1 MATIKPFQGY
11 RPPSDMASSVS
22 SPPYEVMTS
31 VEARDMVQ
39 GNPDSFLRVIK
50 PEIDFTPENE
60 PKGDSLHEHGAENL
74 QRYNKVS
81 AICWH
86 GFRDF
91 MIAMYELDSNLRFV
105 TAKATYKNKD
115 DFYIKFPDT
124 AYDNIGSLMNP
135 INFGDACLCDVPNS
149 VSVSANEIKDH
160 PTYRMD
166 PAYWIARKAQV
177 N

>member
-1 MATIKPFQGY
+1 MKIYGFLINNLNLKDIVKSANDLGIKANVIYNSSNCFNVKLN
-11 RPPSDMASSVS
+11 RSDNDKYQRTGFMYS
-22 SPPYEVMTS
+22 
-31 VEARDMVQ
+31 
-39 GNPDSFLRVIK
+39 
-50 PEIDFTPENE
+50 
-60 PKGDSLHEHGAENL
+60 ENL
-74 QRYNKVS
+74 KRYNKVS

-91 MIAMYELDSNLRFV
+91 MISMYELDSNLRFV

-124 AYDNIGSLMNP
+124 AYKNIGSLMNP

-149 VSVSANEIKDH
+149 VSVSRKEMMEH

>member
-1 MATIKPFQGY
+1 MKIYGFKNNDIRYINISNIADKLGIKVVINKN
-11 RPPSDMASSVS
+11 SSNCFNVKLNRS
-22 SPPYEVMTS
+22 NNDKYQRTGHMYS
-31 VEARDMVQ
+31 
-39 GNPDSFLRVIK
+39 
-50 PEIDFTPENE
+50 
-60 PKGDSLHEHGAENL
+60 ENL

-81 AICWH
+81 AVCWH

-91 MIAMYELDSNLRFV
+91 MIALYELDSNLRFV
-105 TAKATYKNKD
+105 TAHTTYKNKD

-124 AYDNIGSLMNP
+124 AYKNIGSLMNP

-160 PTYRMD
+160 PTLRMD

>member
-1 MATIKPFQGY
+1 MKIYGFKNNSLCSVDISNIAGKLGIK
-11 RPPSDMASSVS
+11 SV
-22 SPPYEVMTS
+22 V
-31 VEARDMVQ
+31 
-39 GNPDSFLRVIK
+39 NFNSFNCYNVKLNRSNNDK
-50 PEIDFTPENE
+50 YQRT
-60 PKGDSLHEHGAENL
+60 GHMYSENL

-81 AICWH
+81 AVCWH

-91 MIAMYELDSNLRFV
+91 MIAMYKLDGNLRFV
-105 TAKATYKNKD
+105 TAHTTYKNKD

-124 AYDNIGSLMNP
+124 AYKNIGSQVNP
-135 INFGDACLCDVPNS
+135 LNYANACLCDVPNS

-177 N
+177 NN

>member
-1 MATIKPFQGY
+1 MKIYGFKNNNLNLNDIVKSANDLGIEANVIYNSSNCFNVKLN
-11 RPPSDMASSVS
+11 RSDNDKYQRTGFMYS
-22 SPPYEVMTS
+22 
-31 VEARDMVQ
+31 
-39 GNPDSFLRVIK
+39 
-50 PEIDFTPENE
+50 
-60 PKGDSLHEHGAENL
+60 ENL
-74 QRYNKVS
+74 KRYNKVG

-91 MIAMYELDSNLRFV
+91 MIAMYELDGNLRFV
-105 TAKATYKNKD
+105 TAHTTYNNKD

-124 AYDNIGSLMNP
+124 AYKNIGSLMNP

-149 VSVSANEIKDH
+149 VSVSRKEMMEH

>member
-1 MATIKPFQGY
+1 MKIYGFKNNNIYTIDIFNLAEKLGIKAVI
-11 RPPSDMASSVS
+11 DTDSSNCFNVKLNRS
-22 SPPYEVMTS
+22 NNDKYQRTGFMYS
-31 VEARDMVQ
+31 
-39 GNPDSFLRVIK
+39 
-50 PEIDFTPENE
+50 
-60 PKGDSLHEHGAENL
+60 ENL
-74 QRYNKVS
+74 KRYNKVS

-91 MIAMYELDSNLRFV
+91 MIALYELDSNLRFV

-124 AYDNIGSLMNP
+124 AYKNIGSLMNP

-166 PAYWIARKAQV
+166 PAYWIARKSQV
-177 N
+177 NN

>member
-1 MATIKPFQGY
+1 MKIYGFKNNNLNLNEIVKSANDLGIEANVIYNSSNCFNVKLN
-11 RPPSDMASSVS
+11 RSDNDKYQRTGFMYS
-22 SPPYEVMTS
+22 
-31 VEARDMVQ
+31 
-39 GNPDSFLRVIK
+39 
-50 PEIDFTPENE
+50 
-60 PKGDSLHEHGAENL
+60 ENL
-74 QRYNKVS
+74 KRYNKVG

-91 MIAMYELDSNLRFV
+91 MIAMYELDGNLRFV
-105 TAKATYKNKD
+105 TAHTTYNNKD

-124 AYDNIGSLMNP
+124 AYKNIGSLMNP

>member
-1 MATIKPFQGY
+1 MKIYGFKNNNIYTIDIFNLAEKLGIKAVIDTDSSNCFNVKLN
-11 RPPSDMASSVS
+11 RSDNDKYQRTGFMYS
-22 SPPYEVMTS
+22 
-31 VEARDMVQ
+31 
-39 GNPDSFLRVIK
+39 
-50 PEIDFTPENE
+50 
-60 PKGDSLHEHGAENL
+60 ENL
-74 QRYNKVS
+74 KRYNKVS

-124 AYDNIGSLMNP
+124 AYKNIGSQMNP

-166 PAYWIARKAQV
+166 PPYWIARKAQV
-177 N
+177 NN

>member
-1 MATIKPFQGY
+1 MKIYGFKNNNLNLNDIVKSANDLGIKANVIY
-11 RPPSDMASSVS
+11 NSSNCFNVKLNRSNNDKYQRTGHMYS
-22 SPPYEVMTS
+22 S
-31 VEARDMVQ
+31 
-39 GNPDSFLRVIK
+39 L
-50 PEIDFTPENE
+50 
-60 PKGDSLHEHGAENL
+60 L

-124 AYDNIGSLMNP
+124 AYKNIGSYNEPL
-135 INFGDACLCDVPNS
+135 NFGDACLC
-149 VSVSANEIKDH
+149 E
-160 PTYRMD
+160 
-166 PAYWIARKAQV
+166 
-177 N
+177 

>member
-1 MATIKPFQGY
+1 MKIYGFKNNNIYTIDIFNLAEKLGIKAVIDTDSSNCFNVKLN
-11 RPPSDMASSVS
+11 RSDNDKYQRTGFMYS
-22 SPPYEVMTS
+22 
-31 VEARDMVQ
+31 
-39 GNPDSFLRVIK
+39 
-50 PEIDFTPENE
+50 
-60 PKGDSLHEHGAENL
+60 ENL
-74 QRYNKVS
+74 KRYNKVS

-124 AYDNIGSLMNP
+124 AYKNIGSKMNP

-166 PAYWIARKAQV
+166 PAYWIARKSQV
-177 N
+177 NN

>member
-1 MATIKPFQGY
+1 MKIYGFKNNNIYTIDIFNLAEKLGIKAVIDTDSSNCFNVKLN
-11 RPPSDMASSVS
+11 RSDNDKYQRTGFMYS
-22 SPPYEVMTS
+22 
-31 VEARDMVQ
+31 
-39 GNPDSFLRVIK
+39 
-50 PEIDFTPENE
+50 
-60 PKGDSLHEHGAENL
+60 ENL
-74 QRYNKVS
+74 KRYNKVS

-124 AYDNIGSLMNP
+124 AYKNIGSQMNP
-135 INFGDACLCDVPNS
+135 INFGNACLCDVPNS

-177 N
+177 NN

>member
-1 MATIKPFQGY
+1 MKIYGFKNNNIYTIDIFNLAEKLGIKAVIDTDSSNCFNVKLNRSNNDKYQRTGFQY
-11 RPPSDMASSVS
+11 S
-22 SPPYEVMTS
+22 
-31 VEARDMVQ
+31 
-39 GNPDSFLRVIK
+39 
-50 PEIDFTPENE
+50 
-60 PKGDSLHEHGAENL
+60 ENL

-105 TAKATYKNKD
+105 TAHATYNNKD
-115 DFYIKFPDT
+115 NFYLKFPNT
-124 AYDNIGSLMNP
+124 AYKNIGSLMNP

-177 N
+177 NN

>member
-1 MATIKPFQGY
+1 MKIYGFKNNNICTNDIFNLAEKLGIKAVINT
-11 RPPSDMASSVS
+11 DSSNCFNVKLNRS
-22 SPPYEVMTS
+22 NNDKYQRTGFMYS
-31 VEARDMVQ
+31 
-39 GNPDSFLRVIK
+39 
-50 PEIDFTPENE
+50 
-60 PKGDSLHEHGAENL
+60 ENL

-105 TAKATYKNKD
+105 TAQATYKNKD

-124 AYDNIGSLMNP
+124 AYKNIGSLMNP
-135 INFGDACLCDVPNS
+135 INYGDACLCDVPNS

-160 PTYRMD
+160 PTLRMD
-166 PAYWIARKAQV
+166 PAYWITRKAQV

>member
-1 MATIKPFQGY
+1 MKIYGFKNNNLNLNDIVKSANDLGIKANVIWNSSNCFNVKLN
-11 RPPSDMASSVS
+11 RSDNDKYQRTGFMYS
-22 SPPYEVMTS
+22 
-31 VEARDMVQ
+31 
-39 GNPDSFLRVIK
+39 
-50 PEIDFTPENE
+50 
-60 PKGDSLHEHGAENL
+60 ENL
-74 QRYNKVS
+74 KRYNKVS

-105 TAKATYKNKD
+105 TAPVTYNNKD

-124 AYDNIGSLMNP
+124 AYKNIGSLMNP

-149 VSVSANEIKDH
+149 VSVSKKEMMEH

-166 PAYWIARKAQV
+166 PAYWISRKAQV
-177 N
+177 NN

>member
-1 MATIKPFQGY
+1 MKIYGFKNNNICTNDIFNLAEKLGIKAVINTDSSNCFNVKLNRSNNDKYQRTGFQY
-11 RPPSDMASSVS
+11 S
-22 SPPYEVMTS
+22 
-31 VEARDMVQ
+31 
-39 GNPDSFLRVIK
+39 
-50 PEIDFTPENE
+50 
-60 PKGDSLHEHGAENL
+60 ENL
-74 QRYNKVS
+74 KRYNKVS

-91 MIAMYELDSNLRFV
+91 MIALYKLDVDLRFV
-105 TAKATYKNKD
+105 TKQATYKNID

-124 AYDNIGSLMNP
+124 AYKNIGSLMNP
-135 INFGDACLCDVPNS
+135 INYGDACLCDVPNS

-160 PTYRMD
+160 PTLRMD

>member
-1 MATIKPFQGY
+1 MKIYGFKNNNIYTIDIFNLAEKLGIKAVIDTDSSNCFNVKLN
-11 RPPSDMASSVS
+11 RSDNDKYQRTGFMYS
-22 SPPYEVMTS
+22 
-31 VEARDMVQ
+31 
-39 GNPDSFLRVIK
+39 
-50 PEIDFTPENE
+50 
-60 PKGDSLHEHGAENL
+60 ENL
-74 QRYNKVS
+74 KRYNKVS

-124 AYDNIGSLMNP
+124 AYKNIGSQMNP
-135 INFGDACLCDVPNS
+135 INFGNACLCDVPNS

-166 PAYWIARKAQV
+166 PAYWIARKSQV
-177 N
+177 NN

>member
-1 MATIKPFQGY
+1 MKIYGFKNNNLSLNDIVKSANDLGIEANVIY
-11 RPPSDMASSVS
+11 NSSNCFNVKLNRS
-22 SPPYEVMTS
+22 NNDKYQRTGFIYS
-31 VEARDMVQ
+31 
-39 GNPDSFLRVIK
+39 
-50 PEIDFTPENE
+50 
-60 PKGDSLHEHGAENL
+60 ENL
-74 QRYNKVS
+74 QRYNKVG

-91 MIAMYELDSNLRFV
+91 MIAMYKLDSNLRFV

-124 AYDNIGSLMNP
+124 AYKNIGSLMNP
-135 INFGDACLCDVPNS
+135 INFGAACLCDVPNS
-149 VSVSANEIKDH
+149 VSVPQKEIRDH

-177 N
+177 NN

>member
-1 MATIKPFQGY
+1 MKIYGFKNNNLNLNDIVKSANDLGIKANVIWNSSNCFNVKLNRSNNDKYQRTGFQY
-11 RPPSDMASSVS
+11 S
-22 SPPYEVMTS
+22 
-31 VEARDMVQ
+31 
-39 GNPDSFLRVIK
+39 
-50 PEIDFTPENE
+50 
-60 PKGDSLHEHGAENL
+60 ENL

-124 AYDNIGSLMNP
+124 AYKNIGSLMNP
-135 INFGDACLCDVPNS
+135 INFGNACLCDVPNS

-177 N
+177 NN

>member
-1 MATIKPFQGY
+1 MKIYGFKNNNLNLNDIVKSANDLGIE
-11 RPPSDMASSVS
+11 ANVIWNSSNCFNVKLNRS
-22 SPPYEVMTS
+22 NNNKYQRTGFMYS
-31 VEARDMVQ
+31 
-39 GNPDSFLRVIK
+39 
-50 PEIDFTPENE
+50 
-60 PKGDSLHEHGAENL
+60 ENL

-124 AYDNIGSLMNP
+124 AFKNIGSLMNP

-160 PTYRMD
+160 PTLRMD

-177 N
+177 NN

>member
-1 MATIKPFQGY
+1 MKIYGFKNNNIYTIDIFNLAEKLGIKAVI
-11 RPPSDMASSVS
+11 DTDSSNCFNVKLNRS
-22 SPPYEVMTS
+22 NNDKYQRTGFMYS
-31 VEARDMVQ
+31 
-39 GNPDSFLRVIK
+39 
-50 PEIDFTPENE
+50 
-60 PKGDSLHEHGAENL
+60 ENL
-74 QRYNKVS
+74 KRYNKVS

-124 AYDNIGSLMNP
+124 AYKNIGSQMNP
-135 INFGDACLCDVPNS
+135 INFGNACLCDVPNS

-166 PAYWIARKAQV
+166 PAYWIARKSQV
-177 N
+177 NN

>member
-1 MATIKPFQGY
+1 MKIYGFKNNNLNLNDIVKSANDLGIEANVIYNSSNCFNVKLN
-11 RPPSDMASSVS
+11 RSDNDKYQRTGFMYS
-22 SPPYEVMTS
+22 
-31 VEARDMVQ
+31 
-39 GNPDSFLRVIK
+39 
-50 PEIDFTPENE
+50 
-60 PKGDSLHEHGAENL
+60 ENL
-74 QRYNKVS
+74 KRYNKVG

-91 MIAMYELDSNLRFV
+91 MIAMYELDGNLRFV
-105 TAKATYKNKD
+105 TAHTTYNNKD

-124 AYDNIGSLMNP
+124 AYKNIGSLMNP

>member
-1 MATIKPFQGY
+1 MKIYGFKNNNICTNDIFNLAEKLGIKAVINTDSSNCFNVKLN
-11 RPPSDMASSVS
+11 RSDNDKYQRTGFMYS
-22 SPPYEVMTS
+22 
-31 VEARDMVQ
+31 
-39 GNPDSFLRVIK
+39 
-50 PEIDFTPENE
+50 
-60 PKGDSLHEHGAENL
+60 ENL
-74 QRYNKVS
+74 KRYNKVS

-91 MIAMYELDSNLRFV
+91 MKAMYKLDHNLRFV

-124 AYDNIGSLMNP
+124 AYKNIGSQMNP

-177 N
+177 NN